1 MKFGSMGG
9 NKNNKKEAQKRE
21 RALAKR
27 LGGRATPN
35 SGAIDGHKGDVV
47 LDKYLIDDKFTGTP
61 SYTLKK
67 SEMDKISRE
76 AREREREP
84 MFVIKF
90 TKGVPLKHPS
100 EWVLLPKRLCDLE
113 VFDKMNIKNKSR
125 ILPLTTLSSWH
136 TRSLKEDKEPV
147 IEVEF
152 FKRTLGCD
160 SSWIL
165 APLDLLEEKG
175 YFE

>member
-9 NKNNKKEAQKRE
+9 GNNKKEAQKRE

-27 LGGRATPN
+27 LGGQATPN
-35 SGAIDGHKGDVV
+35 SGAIDGQKGDVV
-47 LDKYLIDDKFTGTP
+47 LDKYLVDDKFTGQS

-76 AREREREP
+76 ARERNREP

-90 TKGVPLKHPS
+90 TKGVPKNCES
-100 EWVLLPKRLCDLE
+100 EWALLPKRLCDLA
-113 VFDKMNIKNKSR
+113 VFDKINIKNKSR
-125 ILPLTTLSSWH
+125 ILPISTLGSWS
-136 TRSLKEDKEPV
+136 TRSLKEEKEPV

-152 FKRTLGCD
+152 FKRTLGVD

-165 APLDLLEEKG
+165 APLTLFEERG